1 MRVEM
6 ALGATSWE
14 LQRGALEHEEVA
26 RGEQQ
31 LNSNEACFF
40 RDTSHTEGV

>member
-14 LQRGALEHEEVA
+14 LQRGALEHEVA